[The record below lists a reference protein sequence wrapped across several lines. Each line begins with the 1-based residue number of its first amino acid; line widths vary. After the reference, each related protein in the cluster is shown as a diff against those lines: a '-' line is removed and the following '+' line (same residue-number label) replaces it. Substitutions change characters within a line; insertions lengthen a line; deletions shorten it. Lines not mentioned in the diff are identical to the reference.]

1 MMCTPPSA
9 GGRSRVVASVRG
21 PLGRLR
27 VAETAAFVLA
37 AGPSL
42 GPVVAA
48 GSDAAIR
55 SAASPGA

>member
-1 MMCTPPSA
+1 
-9 GGRSRVVASVRG
+9 VASVRG

-42 GPVVAA
+42 GPVVA
-48 GSDAAIR
+48 DAAIR
-55 SAASPGA
+55 SAASPGV

>member
-9 GGRSRVVASVRG
+9 GGRTRVVASVRG

-42 GPVVAA
+42 GPVVA
-48 GSDAAIR
+48 DAAIR
-55 SAASPGA
+55 SAASPGV